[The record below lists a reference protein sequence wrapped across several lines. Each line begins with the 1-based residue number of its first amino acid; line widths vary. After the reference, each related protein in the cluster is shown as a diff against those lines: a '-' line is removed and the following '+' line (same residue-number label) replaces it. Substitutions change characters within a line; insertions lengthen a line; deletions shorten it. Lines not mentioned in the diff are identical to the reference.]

1 MNTKTFSSIANT
13 PISDNWGSDPSY
25 TQAKKVGVQSRHGC
39 KYSQVACNKITG
51 IRVIA
56 PPRYRPGT
64 LNAQLLA
71 KEDRLKDHHCPDKGP
86 FLTFSHDVVFVCV
99 CIHRVFSS
107 FRFRTLRV
115 LGHPVGL
122 VGNWGSDLQKLGQIE
137 GNNRHGCKRTSCM
150 WKRRLY
156 HKPSG
161 FAMPRYGSDCL
172 HAPNNKHQPKIA
184 NHHCLKMSTS
194 PEEPVWTI
202 LTRKIQ

>member
-122 VGNWGSDLQKLGQIE
+122 DGNLRLRSAKNWGREKATTAMAAKEPVACEREDSITSHPDLPCQDTGQIV
-137 GNNRHGCKRTSCM
+137 S
-150 WKRRLY
+150 
-156 HKPSG
+156 
-161 FAMPRYGSDCL
+161 MPQTINIS
-172 HAPNNKHQPKIA
+172 PK
-184 NHHCLKMSTS
+184 
-194 PEEPVWTI
+194 
-202 LTRKIQ
+202 